1 MKRIVLISVVMM
13 MLMVS
18 SVCAQ
23 ESMTRTLFAN
33 KEVKGGRPLIE
44 QYDGS
49 LYYFIRLELPVIE
62 RVPEPYKQALT
73 AVRDT
78 VLSKALGVKYIKG
91 DDDYKT
97 LTAQFEKK
105 TLDELSGLIE
115 SMDEPERASHKV
127 LFKWLVEYSGQMDED
142 SLYNPMLSHIPF
154 FQFFLQQVE
163 YIGNSL
169 YTAENLVFDSHT
181 GQLLTLDDLLDLT
194 GTNRK
199 AVTDLMMQE
208 FRKNHPEETDYDY
221 NVDTTASF
229 EISERG
235 LNFYI
240 PTDNIDEDRLDYI
253 FLDKSTLLPYL
264 KSDGPLAKYWK
275 E

>member
-13 MLMVS
+13 TLMVS
-18 SVCAQ
+18 SVSAQ
-23 ESMTRTLFAN
+23 EGMTRTLFAN

-62 RVPEPYKQALT
+62 RVPNSYKQALT

-78 VLSKALGVKYIKG
+78 ILSKALGMKYIKG
-91 DDDYKT
+91 DDDYKV

-105 TLDELSGLIE
+105 TLNELSELIE
-115 SMDEPERASHKV
+115 LIDEPRRASHKM
-127 LFKWLVEYSGQMDED
+127 LFKWFVEYSGQMDED
-142 SLYNPMLSHIPF
+142 SLYNPMMSHIPF

-163 YIGNSL
+163 FVGNSF

-194 GTNRK
+194 DTNRK
-199 AVTDLMMQE
+199 VVTDLMMQE
-208 FRKNHPEETDYDY
+208 FRKHHPEETNYDY

-229 EISERG
+229 EVSEQG

-240 PTDNIDEDRLDYI
+240 PTGNIDEDRLDYI

-264 KSDGPLAKYWK
+264 KNGGLLATYWN